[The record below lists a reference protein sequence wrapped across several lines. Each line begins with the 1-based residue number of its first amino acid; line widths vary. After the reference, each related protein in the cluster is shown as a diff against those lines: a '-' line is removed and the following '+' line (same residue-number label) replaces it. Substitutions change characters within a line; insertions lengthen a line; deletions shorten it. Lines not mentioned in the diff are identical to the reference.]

1 MQSFALDQ
9 LAYHHAHPD
18 GLESL
23 LSHRAP
29 KFDSARQFG
38 AFAKIVFTQAE
49 DGARGPSGCQSPT
62 AMVMEML
69 AYGCM
74 VDTSPR
80 AFTPSPVP
88 YHEGWVR
95 EVIRSAE
102 QDAGDLP
109 LRAWLLADVRGEAS
123 RRIAERMRVSKAVA
137 LELADAGRLAVE
149 GVLIEGGYLRQ

>member
-1 MQSFALDQ
+1 MQYQLDQ

-38 AFAKIVFTQAE
+38 AFAKIVFAQAE
-49 DGARGPSGCQSPT
+49 DGASGPSGCASPT

-69 AYGCM
+69 AYGCW
-74 VDTSPR
+74 VDSSPR

-88 YHEGWVR
+88 YHEGWVKD
-95 EVIRSAE
+95 VIRAAE
-102 QDAGDLP
+102 QDAGDIP

-123 RRIAERMRVSKAVA
+123 RRVAEQLRVSKAVA

-149 GVLIEGGYLRQ
+149 RVLIEGRYLRQ